1 VGKLYRVVANFA
13 LIVICV
19 LFVPACKKNI
29 NQQFPAM
36 EEEFVGTTLSFSPTN
51 ATAQGY
57 HSHLGADL
65 DNALDDVSGQ
75 SIQKQRDYYSAF
87 HQKLQDVNRETL
99 APEEQADYD
108 MIQDQIALALL
119 ESDVIQTWRH
129 NPAYYVEL
137 LGNALFSP
145 YVLDYAPKE
154 KRAQHLISRIEK
166 IPRFLDQ
173 AKRNL
178 FSAPPVW
185 IQVAK
190 EENQGNIDLIDKTL
204 RGFMP
209 EPMEAS
215 YTHAADAALLELK
228 EFNRFLTEMLPKRK
242 QGKEAPDWRLGEDT
256 YKLKFRFALET
267 DLTPEQVLQTAESD
281 LKRVRSEMFE
291 ISKQLGATGDEN
303 HAIRE
308 ALDKIAQ
315 NHSTPATYLDDARA
329 DLAEARA
336 FVQQKNLL
344 TLPAG
349 GNLQV
354 IETPEFMRG
363 IYAVGGF
370 NPAPALEP
378 KLGAFYW
385 VTPIPGNWE
394 PARIESKLREYNF
407 YNLKLLTIHE
417 AMPGH
422 YVQGEFAN
430 SVQPKSRRVLRGVFG
445 NTPNVEGWA
454 QYATQVMLEEG
465 FLDHSAELRLTLLK
479 QELRVLANAIIDIR
493 LQQKRMTEQQALDLM
508 EKQTFQE
515 HEEALA
521 KIQRAQL
528 SSAQLPAYL
537 VGWRDWIR
545 VRDQYKATKGAAY
558 QMHDFHDAA
567 LKEGAVP
574 LPVLSQI
581 LTGKPLAAQSKTP

>member
-1 VGKLYRVVANFA
+1 
-13 LIVICV
+13 
-19 LFVPACKKNI
+19 
-29 NQQFPAM
+29 M
-36 EEEFVGTTLSFSPTN
+36 EEEFVGTTLSFSPAN

-75 SIQKQRDYYSAF
+75 GIQKQRDYYGTF
-87 HQKLQDVNRETL
+87 HQKLQDVDRDSL
-99 APEEQADYD
+99 APEDQADYD

-119 ESDVIQTWRH
+119 DIDVIKTWRH
-129 NPAYYVEL
+129 SPTYYVEL

-145 YVLDYAPKE
+145 YVLEYAPKE
-154 KRAQHLISRIEK
+154 KRAQQIISRVEK
-166 IPRFLDQ
+166 IPRFLNQ

-178 FSAPPVW
+178 NAAPPVW
-185 IQVAK
+185 IQVAR
-190 EENQGNIDLIDKTL
+190 EENQGNIELVDKTL
-204 RGFMP
+204 RAFMP
-209 EPMEAS
+209 ASAEAS
-215 YTHAADAALLELK
+215 YTHAAENALLDLK
-228 EFNRFLTEMLPKRK
+228 EFDRFLSDTLPTRK
-242 QGKEAPDWRLGEDT
+242 PDKEIPDWRLGEDV

-267 DLTPEQVLQTAESD
+267 DLTPEQVLKSAEID
-281 LKRVRSEMFE
+281 LKRVRREMLE
-291 ISKQLGATGDEN
+291 IAKQLGAKGDEN

-315 NHSTPATYLDDARA
+315 NHSTPEKYLDDAKA

-344 TLPAG
+344 TLPVG

-363 IYAVGGF
+363 IYSVGGF

-385 VTPIPGNWE
+385 ITPIPSTWAQ
-394 PARIESKLREYNF
+394 ARIDSKLREYNF

-417 AMPGH
+417 ATPGH

-430 SVQPKSRRVLRGVFG
+430 AVQPKSRRVLRSVFG

-454 QYATQVMLEEG
+454 QYATQVMLDEG
-465 FLDHSAELRLTLLK
+465 FLDHSPELRLTLLK
-479 QELRVLANAIIDIR
+479 QELRVIANAIIDIR
-493 LQQKRMTEQQALDLM
+493 LQSKRMSEPQALELM
-508 EKQTFQE
+508 EGQTFQE
-515 HEEALA
+515 HEEAVA

-537 VGWRDWIR
+537 VGWRDWNR
-545 VRDQYKATKGAAY
+545 VRDQYKTYKGASY
-558 QMHDFHDAA
+558 QLHDFHDAA

-574 LPVLSQI
+574 LPVLGRL
-581 LTGKPLAAQSKTP
+581 LTGKALAP

>member
-1 VGKLYRVVANFA
+1 
-13 LIVICV
+13 
-19 LFVPACKKNI
+19 
-29 NQQFPAM
+29 M
-36 EEEFVGTTLSFSPTN
+36 EEEFVGTTLSFSPAN

-75 SIQKQRDYYSAF
+75 GIQKQRDYYGTF
-87 HQKLQDVNRETL
+87 HQKLQDVDRDSL
-99 APEEQADYD
+99 APEDQADYD

-119 ESDVIQTWRH
+119 DIDVIQTWRH
-129 NPAYYVEL
+129 SPTYYVEL

-145 YVLDYAPKE
+145 YVLEYAPKE
-154 KRAQHLISRIEK
+154 KRAQQIISRVEK
-166 IPRFLDQ
+166 IPRFLNQ

-178 FSAPPVW
+178 NAAPPVW
-185 IQVAK
+185 IQVAR
-190 EENQGNIDLIDKTL
+190 EENQGNIELVDKTL
-204 RGFMP
+204 RAFMP
-209 EPMEAS
+209 ASAEAS
-215 YTHAADAALLELK
+215 YTHAAENALLDLK
-228 EFNRFLTEMLPKRK
+228 EFDRFLSDTLPTRK
-242 QGKEAPDWRLGEDT
+242 PDKEIPDWRLGEDV

-267 DLTPEQVLQTAESD
+267 DLTPEQVLKSAEID
-281 LKRVRSEMFE
+281 LKRVRREMLE
-291 ISKQLGATGDEN
+291 IAKQLGAKGDEN

-315 NHSTPATYLDDARA
+315 NHSTPEKYLDDAKA

-344 TLPAG
+344 TLPVG

-363 IYAVGGF
+363 IYSVGGF

-385 VTPIPGNWE
+385 ITPIPSTWAQ
-394 PARIESKLREYNF
+394 ARIDSKLREYNF

-417 AMPGH
+417 ATPGH

-430 SVQPKSRRVLRGVFG
+430 AVQPKSRRVLRSVFG

-454 QYATQVMLEEG
+454 QYATQVMLDEG
-465 FLDHSAELRLTLLK
+465 FLDHSPELRLTLLK
-479 QELRVLANAIIDIR
+479 QELRVIANAIIDIR
-493 LQQKRMTEQQALDLM
+493 LQSKRMSEPQALELM
-508 EKQTFQE
+508 EGQTFQE
-515 HEEALA
+515 HEEAVA

-537 VGWRDWIR
+537 VGWRDWNP
-545 VRDQYKATKGAAY
+545 VRDQYKTYKGASY
-558 QMHDFHDAA
+558 QLHDFHDAA

-574 LPVLSQI
+574 LPVLGRL
-581 LTGKPLAAQSKTP
+581 LTGKSLAP

>member
-1 VGKLYRVVANFA
+1 
-13 LIVICV
+13 
-19 LFVPACKKNI
+19 
-29 NQQFPAM
+29 M
-36 EEEFVGTTLSFSPTN
+36 EEEFVGTTLSFSPAN

-65 DNALDDVSGQ
+65 DNLLDDVSGQ
-75 SIQKQRDYYSAF
+75 AIQKQRDYYSAF
-87 HQKLQDVNRETL
+87 HQKLQDVDRTTL
-99 APEEQADYD
+99 APEDQADYD

-119 ESDVIQTWRH
+119 DIDVIQTWRH
-129 NPAYYVEL
+129 NPTYYVEL

-145 YVLDYAPKE
+145 YVLEYASKD
-154 KRAQHLISRIEK
+154 KRAQQLLARVEK
-166 IPRFLDQ
+166 VPRFLDQ

-178 FSAPPVW
+178 FAAPPKW
-185 IQVAK
+185 IQVAR
-190 EENQGNIDLIDKTL
+190 EENQGNIDLVDKTL
-204 RGFMP
+204 RAFMP
-209 EPMEAS
+209 VAMQAS
-215 YTHAADAALLELK
+215 YAHAADGALLELR
-228 EFNRFLTEMLPKRK
+228 EFDRYLSEKLPNIRA
-242 QGKEAPDWRLGEDT
+242 GKEPPDWRLGPDT
-256 YKLKFRFALET
+256 YKLKFRFALQT
-267 DLTPEQVLQTAESD
+267 DLTPEQVLQSAETD
-281 LKRVRSEMFE
+281 LKRVRREMAVL
-291 ISKQLGATGDEN
+291 SKQLGATGDDN
-303 HAIRE
+303 HAISE
-308 ALDKIAQ
+308 ALNKIAQ
-315 NHSTPATYLDDARA
+315 NHSAPDKYFDDAKA
-329 DLAEARA
+329 DLDEART

-344 TLPAG
+344 TLPQG

-363 IYAVGGF
+363 IYSVGGF
-370 NPAPALEP
+370 NPAPTLEP

-385 VTPIPGNWE
+385 ITPIPASW
-394 PARIESKLREYNF
+394 PQARIDSKLREYNF

-430 SVQPKSRRVLRGVFG
+430 AIQPKSRRVLRSVFG
-445 NTPNVEGWA
+445 NTPYVEGWA
-454 QYATQVMLEEG
+454 QYATQVMLDEG
-465 FLDHSAELRLTLLK
+465 FLDNSKELRLTFLK

-493 LQQKRMTEQQALDLM
+493 LQTRKMTEQQALDLM

-515 HEEALA
+515 HEEAVG

-545 VRDQYKATKGAAY
+545 VRDQYKTFKGASY

-574 LPVLSQI
+574 LPVLSRL
-581 LTGKPLAAQSKTP
+581 LTGKPLQAQQKTP